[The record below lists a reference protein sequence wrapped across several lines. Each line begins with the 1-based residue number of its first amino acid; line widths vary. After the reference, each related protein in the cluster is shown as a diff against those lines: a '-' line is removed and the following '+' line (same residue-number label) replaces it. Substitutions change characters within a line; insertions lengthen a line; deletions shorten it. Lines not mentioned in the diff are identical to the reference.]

1 MNLKATISTP
11 INDAQKALT
20 LAPRIVATAP
30 ATPTARLHAL
40 QEMADHL
47 RQYVQGGWL
56 SPAIVTDKIFKVA
69 ESHGLTGEPGSDKEA
84 AVMQIAMSANRP
96 IELHPG
102 MRSDHGSNAYSLPTP
117 PSLETKTPA
126 AWKGTEPL
134 EQRWLAAARIPCGD
148 ITLYSGNGGA
158 GKTETAV
165 QLLVSVAA
173 GLGDWLG
180 CVVET
185 GPALFLSCE
194 EPEANIRDRIERIC
208 KHRHIDPHA
217 IENLH
222 LHFPDLEAT
231 WLATADRLGKV
242 TKTVLLLQIEAWICA
257 HRPIL
262 VVIDSIAAVFDGEAI
277 ARRQVRSFL
286 AMLRKIARENA
297 IAIVLLDHPSV
308 RGMADGSGTANSV
321 DWRNSVRAMLHLS
334 DAGKNDPD
342 IRDLEVK
349 KSNYE
354 RAGEKIKLR
363 WNGLTFV
370 PATSA
375 ESSSYRAAAERDVDE
390 LFLKLL
396 DKRIAQGRPVRP
408 STGRGSAPFELAGDT
423 EANGVSADA
432 FRVAMERLFTA
443 GRIVSVETGPASKR
457 RKHIERASR

>member
-11 INDAQKALT
+11 INDAQRALT

-56 SPAIVTDKIFKVA
+56 SPAIVTDKIFEVA
-69 ESHGLTGEPGSDKEA
+69 ESHALTGEPGSDKEA
-84 AVMQIAMSANRP
+84 AVMQIAMSADRP
-96 IELHPG
+96 IELHPA

-134 EQRWLAAARIPCGD
+134 EQRWLAAGRIPCGD

-257 HRPIL
+257 RRPIL

-342 IRDLEVK
+342 IRELEVK
-349 KSNYE
+349 KSNYG

-408 STGRGSAPFELAGDT
+408 SAGRGSAPFELAGDT
-423 EANGVSADA
+423 EANGVSAVA

-443 GRIVSVETGPASKR
+443 GRS
-457 RKHIERASR
+457 